1 MKKKI
6 RLFIGAAVLLAW
18 LSGCAHTSQE
28 EKQSGIPYD
37 DLTEDGQMMED
48 QGETD
53 EETIQN
59 GAVLLDEKLD
69 ENLLIHAEL
78 TMPDRTLYEYAAQL
92 KKFDYDKTQKA
103 IGQKAEGTVG
113 GEEGTGS
120 IFYQRND
127 FANHLS
133 TYCSYAGEQGMAEE
147 KELSFLSKE
156 EAVLKVQSLM
166 EQLEVGGEL
175 GTPDVAAMNQADF
188 AKAKTVIME
197 DDSYKKILSS
207 KGYGSDTFDENLEA
221 YWMTFR
227 VEENGIPFYRN
238 EPPLRQTSGRALAHP
253 AAVEVLLSNNGF
265 EMITMTGMLEPYD
278 GQRTEAAMIGGEGI
292 KEALMKK
299 FGDVILTSEY
309 KAVNIRMEYFPLIKE
324 GSFTEVD
331 LIPAWCIDF
340 EIDGA
345 SVEESQ
351 YTIRINAVTGE
362 EISRAEYL

>member
-6 RLFIGAAVLLAW
+6 RLLISLAVLLTL

-28 EKQSGIPYD
+28 EKQSSIHYD
-37 DLTEDGQMMED
+37 DLTADKQIGED

-53 EETIQN
+53 EENIQN
-59 GAVLLDEKLD
+59 ATVLLDEKLD
-69 ENLLIHAEL
+69 ENLFINAEL

-92 KKFDYDKTQKA
+92 KKFDYDKTQEA
-103 IGQKAEGTVG
+103 IGQNAEGTVG

-127 FANHLS
+127 LANHLD
-133 TYCSYAGEQGMAEE
+133 TYCSYAGEQGMAED
-147 KELSFLSKE
+147 KELSFMSKE

-175 GTPDVAAMNQADF
+175 GTPDVIAMNQADF
-188 AKAKTVIME
+188 AKVKTVIME

-221 YWMTFR
+221 YRMTFQ
-227 VEENGIPFYRN
+227 VEEDGVPFYQN
-238 EPPLRQTSGRALAHP
+238 DPPLRQTSGRFLAHP
-253 AAVEVLLSNNGF
+253 AAIEVLLSNNGF

-278 GQRTEAAMIGGEGI
+278 GRRTEAAIIGEEGI

-309 KAVNIRMEYFPLIKE
+309 KAVNIWMEYFPLIKE
-324 GSFTEVD
+324 DSFTEVD

-351 YTIRINAVTGE
+351 YAIRINAVTGE
-362 EISRAEYL
+362 EIS